1 MKMPVLTSVVL
12 FIIIL
17 FYFIKKSSKEAA
29 ESMESFRKRESEA
42 DSTRKKP
49 LDDLQ
54 FITIPEDFFK
64 MPRDTE
70 DNDCVSAF
78 KVFES
83 LKDQKIVNLTGIS
96 NTDLK
101 LSYGAPNLPL
111 LAQYDQNYTV
121 FARSLDRYAQFL
133 TRSGHTDDAAKILEF
148 AVETGS
154 DISSTY
160 KQLAEIYQ
168 INGTSDKISLLK
180 EKASSLNSAMAPSIL
195 RYLESI
201 PGK

>member
-1 MKMPVLTSVVL
+1 MPVLTSVVL

>member
-1 MKMPVLTSVVL
+1 MTSVVL